1 MNKNFFPPGFFAVF
15 VGLLAGCK
23 LIWDVYNAILSGQ
36 ISGFRRG
43 LMMSLESSPILF
55 LTFFIAK
62 CVLALI
68 CFFGVYLTISSSKHS

>member
-1 MNKNFFPPGFFAVF
+1 MNKNYFPPAFFIVLF
-15 VGLLAGCK
+15 GSLVGCALL
-23 LIWDVYNAILSGQ
+23 WDVYNAILSGE
-36 ISGFRRG
+36 ISGFRSD

-68 CFFGVYLTISSSKHS
+68 CFFAVYLSVKGSKHS